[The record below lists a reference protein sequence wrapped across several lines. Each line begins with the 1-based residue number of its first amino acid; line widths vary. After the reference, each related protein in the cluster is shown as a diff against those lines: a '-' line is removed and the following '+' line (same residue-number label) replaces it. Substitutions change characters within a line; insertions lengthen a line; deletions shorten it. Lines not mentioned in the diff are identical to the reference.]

1 VNLTFEKGLGRPMG
15 SSPLLFGGLGSYG
28 SLNSYFGTA
37 DAEVDT
43 DADTGR
49 FTSFDMSLAQ
59 IGGGTRTSSVST
71 VIPPSDFPGIPTT
84 IMTTFTET
92 VTFDPI
98 SDLANLEAQFV
109 SSTTAP
115 ITYRFGTQYRFTP
128 NVTLAFPNSFTLSG
142 TYHLQ
147 GPTQTVDVPF
157 NVVYSRTG
165 SATVAQSWNNTIDVG
180 LNFPETGK
188 LDTFFSGVEKTYAP
202 GNASL
207 FSGMVDGRSFNVR
220 FATVTLTVRVP
231 VPEPTCASLASVGA
245 LVFCQAVG
253 RRLGRPMYRHAGG
266 I

>member
-15 SSPLLFGGLGSYG
+15 SSPLLFGGLSSYG

-49 FTSFDMSLAQ
+49 FTSFDMSFTQ
-59 IGGGTRTSSVST
+59 IAGGTRTSSVST

-84 IMTTFTET
+84 ITTTFTET

-98 SDLANLEAQFV
+98 GDLANLEAQFV

-115 ITYRFGTQYRFTP
+115 ITYLFGTRYRFTP

-165 SATVAQSWNNTIDVG
+165 IATVAQSWINTIDVG

-188 LDTFFSGVEKTYAP
+188 LDTFFSGVEKTYTP
-202 GNASL
+202 GNASV
-207 FSGMVDGRSFNVR
+207 FTGIVDGRSFNVR